1 MNYEG
6 KGELDAMEF
15 GRDIGIAID
24 SMKILLS
31 SFPVSRDTPG
41 IDREYNERRKRLK
54 EAIELIERATAV
66 VEEIKDEEQEAL
78 ENLPENLQES
88 ERADNMQECIDLLE
102 EIQGDLE

>member
-41 IDREYNERRKRLK
+41 IDREYNENFSEGGNTMKAEKIMESLEVADK
-54 EAIELIERATAV
+54 LIENA
-66 VEEIKDEEQEAL
+66 K
-78 ENLPENLQES
+78 ENE
-88 ERADNMQECIDLLE
+88 
-102 EIQGDLE
+102 